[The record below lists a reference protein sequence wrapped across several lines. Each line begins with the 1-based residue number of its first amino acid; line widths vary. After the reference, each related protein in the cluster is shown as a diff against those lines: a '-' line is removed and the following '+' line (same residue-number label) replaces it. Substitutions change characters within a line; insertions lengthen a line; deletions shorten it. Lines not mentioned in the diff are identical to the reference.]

1 MHWIDL
7 FAILRLY
14 KTKKHL
20 YARLIFLHK
29 NVCAY
34 RFEKGVF
41 MEKSY
46 WEKSCKYSIRKLTVG
61 TASVLLGAVF
71 LATQNV
77 AADSLEVKDNQTNV
91 SETTVQVDVKV
102 EEPTQANTENQP
114 STDTQPSTELADK
127 EVKPEIESPQTHH
140 QSVAHGHEREG
151 INLTCH
157 DYLIEYYEKH
167 GFINEGKSK
176 SCFAGEEWYDMVWE
190 NKN

>member
-14 KTKKHL
+14 KTKETSFCKA
-20 YARLIFLHK
+20 YFFLQE

-77 AADSLEVKDNQTNV
+77 AADGIEVKENQASV
-91 SETTVQVDVKV
+91 SETTIQVNTKV
-102 EEPTQANTENQP
+102 EEPTQEDKHRKANF
-114 STDTQPSTELADK
+114 
-127 EVKPEIESPQTHH
+127 
-140 QSVAHGHEREG
+140 
-151 INLTCH
+151 
-157 DYLIEYYEKH
+157 Y
-167 GFINEGKSK
+167 
-176 SCFAGEEWYDMVWE
+176 
-190 NKN
+190 

>member
-1 MHWIDL
+1 
-7 FAILRLY
+7 
-14 KTKKHL
+14 
-20 YARLIFLHK
+20 
-29 NVCAY
+29 
-34 RFEKGVF
+34 

-140 QSVAHGHEREG
+140 QSETNAVAEP
-151 INLTCH
+151 
-157 DYLIEYYEKH
+157 
-167 GFINEGKSK
+167 S
-176 SCFAGEEWYDMVWE
+176 E
-190 NKN
+190 NKESEKQNFL

>member
-1 MHWIDL
+1 MVGFICY
-7 FAILRLY
+7 I
-14 KTKKHL
+14 KIIQIKGN
-20 YARLIFLHK
+20 IFLQGLFFLPK

-91 SETTVQVDVKV
+91 SETTVKVDV
-102 EEPTQANTENQP
+102 QA
-114 STDTQPSTELADK
+114 
-127 EVKPEIESPQTHH
+127 QT
-140 QSVAHGHEREG
+140 
-151 INLTCH
+151 
-157 DYLIEYYEKH
+157 LILLL
-167 GFINEGKSK
+167 N
-176 SCFAGEEWYDMVWE
+176 
-190 NKN
+190 

>member
-1 MHWIDL
+1 
-7 FAILRLY
+7 
-14 KTKKHL
+14 
-20 YARLIFLHK
+20 
-29 NVCAY
+29 
-34 RFEKGVF
+34 

-140 QSVAHGHEREG
+140 QAETNAVAEP
-151 INLTCH
+151 
-157 DYLIEYYEKH
+157 
-167 GFINEGKSK
+167 S
-176 SCFAGEEWYDMVWE
+176 E
-190 NKN
+190 NKESEKQNFL